1 MNLTILL
8 PFRIYAKLNNVLHI
22 VAETAEGSFGLL
34 PHRLDCVAALIP
46 GILSYTTSADD
57 LTYLAIDKGTLIKSG
72 DAVVISVRRV
82 IAGTNLNNLHNAV
95 VQEYLTLDAQ
105 EREMRSV
112 LAKMESGFIARLAGL
127 NHERQ

>member
-8 PFRIYAKLNNVLHI
+8 PFRIYAKLNNVLRV

-57 LTYLAIDKGTLIKSG
+57 LTYLAVDKGTLIKGG

-82 IAGTNLNNLHNAV
+82 IAGTNLNNLHKAV

-127 NHERQ
+127 NHDRQ

>member
-8 PFRIYAKLNNVLHI
+8 PFRIYAKLDNVLHI
-22 VAETAEGSFGLL
+22 VAETAAGSFGLL
-34 PHRLDCVAALIP
+34 PHRLDCVAALVP

-57 LTYLAIDKGTLIKSG
+57 LTYLAIDRGTLIKSG
-72 DAVVISVRRV
+72 DAVVISVRRA
-82 IAGTNLNNLHNAV
+82 ITGTNLNTLHQAV

-127 NHERQ
+127 NHEQQ

>member
-8 PFRIYAKLNNVLHI
+8 PFRIFAKLDGVLRI

-34 PHRLDCVAALIP
+34 PQRLDCVAALVP
-46 GILSYTTSADD
+46 GVLSYTTFAASP
-57 LTYLAIDKGTLIKSG
+57 TYLAIDKGTLIKNG
-72 DAVVISVRRV
+72 DGVVISVRRA
-82 IAGTNLNNLHNAV
+82 IAGTNLSALHQAV
-95 VQEYLTLDAQ
+95 VREYLTLDAQ

-127 NHERQ
+127 SHD